1 MLISHYF
8 NSGAFAAQ
16 NFEDTYKI
24 KMVIRSCLQSSIL
37 WYLQDSITHLYSP
50 TENQCHAVMLCIP
63 FLTCSFINS
72 HLYPTKQ

>member
-24 KMVIRSCLQSSIL
+24 KMVSDAAYNHQFYGIYKTALHICIHQQKTSATL
-37 WYLQDSITHLYSP
+37 
-50 TENQCHAVMLCIP
+50 LCSV
-63 FLTCSFINS
+63 FHS
-72 HLYPTKQ
+72 